1 MRVSHHPLS
10 RLAAPENFPPMRLKN
25 KGTTAA
31 KIDRLR
37 EQAKGDNTYALAT
50 LAYLYRYGHKVAE
63 NKRLALQYGIRAAS
77 LGDAESAFNV
87 GDMYGSGEGA
97 RRNSRRALAY
107 YVIAAKRGGESQVQL
122 KSRWCRSTR
131 V

>member
-37 EQAKGDNTYALAT
+37 EQAKGGNTYALAT

-63 NKRLALQYGIRAAS
+63 NKRLALRYSVRAAS

-87 GDMYGSGEGA
+87 GDMYDSGEV
-97 RRNSRRALAY
+97 RNSGHPKRICCASWGRR
-107 YVIAAKRGGESQVQL
+107 
-122 KSRWCRSTR
+122 
-131 V
+131 

>member
-1 MRVSHHPLS
+1 
-10 RLAAPENFPPMRLKN
+10 MRLKN
-25 KGTTAA
+25 KATTPA

-37 EQAKGDNTYALAT
+37 ERAKAGNIYALAT
-50 LAYLYRYGHKVAE
+50 LAYLYRYGHKVVE
-63 NKRLALQYGIRAAS
+63 NKRLALQYSVRAAS